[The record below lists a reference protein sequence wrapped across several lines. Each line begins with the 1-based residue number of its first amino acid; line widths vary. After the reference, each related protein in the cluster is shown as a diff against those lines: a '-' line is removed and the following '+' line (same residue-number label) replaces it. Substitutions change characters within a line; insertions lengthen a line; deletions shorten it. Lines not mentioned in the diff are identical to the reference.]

1 MTGIFKLAMKQVW
14 RDARAGDLLLLA
26 LTIVVAVAALSTVS
40 MLADSARQ
48 GLERDAGQLLGADLL
63 VETDAAI
70 AEEWLTQA
78 KQQSLQV
85 AQTWQFPSMLSTE
98 EHSLLVS
105 VKAVS
110 THYPLRGN
118 LRIST
123 DAEQAD
129 RAATTI
135 PAPGKLWVDPQ
146 VLSGLDVKPGAQLTL
161 GDVNLV
167 LDALITQEPD
177 RGTQFMNL
185 APRVMFNAADLER
198 TGLVVL
204 GSRVKY
210 ALLVAGQPQQ
220 VENFRAWLVPRLQ
233 PGQKIVT
240 IESGRPEIR
249 QSLERAQQFLTLV
262 GLLATLI
269 AAIALVLGAR
279 QFKQRHRKS
288 VVVMRCLGA
297 TQKMLVQL
305 FLLEFFIV
313 GLIGSLAGV
322 SLGFI
327 GQRLIA
333 RVLDGLSGVSFPS
346 PHPLAMLQA
355 MGLGVFLLLMLAT
368 PSLLELNRVA
378 PRQIFK
384 TSAGHWVVP
393 VIRAYL
399 PATVGMLVF
408 LCWVAKDVKL
418 GLLLAAGFAAATAI
432 FSLISYGSVKVLAV
446 WRVRFVTSAA
456 LRFGLSCLIRRRHA
470 IVVQISALAV
480 GMMAVLLLTIV
491 RTDLLEGW
499 QRTIPPDAPNR
510 FMINI
515 QPDQLEAV
523 KQDFTQKKHETTAL
537 YPMIRG
543 RLIERNGKP
552 LGSVDFDDA
561 RAKQLIDREFNLSYA
576 SSLPKEA
583 FIEQGR
589 DLNGAAD
596 EVSLESGLA
605 KTLRLN
611 LNDEL
616 VFDVA
621 GRLVHVHVTSIRKV
635 NWDSMKP
642 NFFAIT
648 SPIALEGQPQTWMTA
663 FQLKSD
669 EGVWLQN
676 LLRRYPNVTVFDV
689 GAILAQLRDVLNKV
703 AFAVQGLF
711 GFSVVAGVLVLVMA
725 LSSTR
730 DERIREAALL
740 RALGATRDQLSR
752 AQRIEFFITGLIA
765 GLLAAGG
772 ATVIAWAL
780 SEWVFHF
787 PISFSLLPWLIGVC
801 ACVFGSWL
809 IGFLTLGAVLRASP
823 LNVLRQMN

>member
-1 MTGIFKLAMKQVW
+1 M
-14 RDARAGDLLLLA
+14 
-26 LTIVVAVAALSTVS
+26 
-40 MLADSARQ
+40 
-48 GLERDAGQLLGADLL
+48 
-63 VETDAAI
+63 
-70 AEEWLTQA
+70 
-78 KQQSLQV
+78 
-85 AQTWQFPSMLSTE
+85 
-98 EHSLLVS
+98 
-105 VKAVS
+105 
-110 THYPLRGN
+110 
-118 LRIST
+118 
-123 DAEQAD
+123 
-129 RAATTI
+129 
-135 PAPGKLWVDPQ
+135 
-146 VLSGLDVKPGAQLTL
+146 
-161 GDVNLV
+161 
-167 LDALITQEPD
+167 
-177 RGTQFMNL
+177 
-185 APRVMFNAADLER
+185 
-198 TGLVVL
+198 
-204 GSRVKY
+204 
-210 ALLVAGQPQQ
+210 
-220 VENFRAWLVPRLQ
+220 
-233 PGQKIVT
+233 
-240 IESGRPEIR
+240 
-249 QSLERAQQFLTLV
+249 
-262 GLLATLI
+262 
-269 AAIALVLGAR
+269 
-279 QFKQRHRKS
+279 
-288 VVVMRCLGA
+288 
-297 TQKMLVQL
+297 
-305 FLLEFFIV
+305 
-313 GLIGSLAGV
+313 
-322 SLGFI
+322 
-327 GQRLIA
+327 
-333 RVLDGLSGVSFPS
+333 
-346 PHPLAMLQA
+346 
-355 MGLGVFLLLMLAT
+355 
-368 PSLLELNRVA
+368 
-378 PRQIFK
+378 
-384 TSAGHWVVP
+384 
-393 VIRAYL
+393 
-399 PATVGMLVF
+399 
-408 LCWVAKDVKL
+408 AKDVKL

-809 IGFLTLGAVLRASP
+809 IGFLTLGSVLRASP

>member
-1 MTGIFKLAMKQVW
+1 MKGIFKLAIKQVW

-26 LTIVVAVAALSTVS
+26 LTIVIAVAALSTVS

-63 VETDAAI
+63 VEADAPIPEA
-70 AEEWLTQA
+70 WLAQA
-78 KQQSLQV
+78 RQEGLEV

-98 EHSLLVS
+98 QSSLLVS

-110 THYPLRGN
+110 NGYPLRGN
-118 LRIST
+118 LRISNDT
-123 DAEQAD
+123 EQSD
-129 RAATTI
+129 REATAI
-135 PAPGKLWVDPQ
+135 PEPGKLWADAQ
-146 VLSGLDVKPGAQLTL
+146 ILTGLGVNMGTQLTL
-161 GDVNLV
+161 GDTNLV

-177 RGTQFMNL
+177 RGTQFMNF
-185 APRVMFNAADLER
+185 APRVMFNAADLEK
-198 TGLVVL
+198 TGLIVL

-210 ALLVAGQPQQ
+210 ALLVAGLPAQ
-220 VENFRAWLVPRLQ
+220 VANFRSWLLTRLQ
-233 PGQKIVT
+233 AGQKLVT
-240 IESGRPEIR
+240 VESGRPEIR
-249 QSLERAQQFLTLV
+249 QSLDRAQQFLTLV

-269 AAIALVLGAR
+269 AAVALVLGAR
-279 QFKQRHRKS
+279 QFKQRHIKS

-297 TQKMLVQL
+297 TQKTLAQL
-305 FLLEFFIV
+305 FLFEFFVVGFIGSLGGV
-313 GLIGSLAGV
+313 ALGLIG
-322 SLGFI
+322 
-327 GQRLIA
+327 QRIIA
-333 RVLDGLSGVSFPS
+333 KLLDGLSNVSFPA
-346 PHPLAMLQA
+346 PNPLVMLQSL
-355 MGLGVFLLLMLAT
+355 GLGIFLLLMLVM
-368 PSLLELNRVA
+368 PSLQQLNRTV
-378 PRQIFK
+378 PKQIFK
-384 TSAGHWVVP
+384 PTTTHWFIP
-393 VIRAYL
+393 ALRAYF
-399 PATVGMLVF
+399 PATVSMIVF
-408 LCWVAKDVKL
+408 LCWVARDIKL
-418 GLLLAAGFAAATAI
+418 GLLLAAGFAVATI
-432 FSLISYGSVKVLAV
+432 VFSLISYASVHLFDV
-446 WRVRFVTSAA
+446 WRVRFVRSAT
-456 LRFGLSCLIRRRHA
+456 LRFALSGLIRRRHA
-470 IVVQISALAV
+470 TVVQISALAV

-491 RTDLLEGW
+491 RTDLIDGW

-523 KQDFTQKKHETTAL
+523 KQDFAQGKRETTAL

-552 LGSVDFDDA
+552 LGSNDFEDA

-576 SSLPKEA
+576 PSLPKEA
-583 FIEQGR
+583 LIEQGR
-589 DLNGAAD
+589 DLKADAD

-605 KTLRLN
+605 KTLGLSM
-611 LNDEL
+611 NDQL

-621 GRLVHVHVTSIRKV
+621 GHLVRVRVTSIRKV

-642 NFFAIT
+642 NFFALT

-663 FQLKSD
+663 FQLKSG
-669 EGVWLQN
+669 EGAWLQN

-689 GAILAQLRDVLNKV
+689 GAILTQLRDVLNKV

-740 RALGATRDQLSR
+740 RALGATSDQLSR
-752 AQRIEFFITGLIA
+752 AQRIEFCITGLIA

-772 ATVIAWAL
+772 ATVIAWSL

-787 PISFSLLPWLIGVC
+787 PISFSFMPWAIGVI
-801 ACVFGSWL
+801 ACVCGCWL
-809 IGFLTLGAVLRASP
+809 VGLMTLGAVLRASP
-823 LNVLRQMN
+823 LSVLRQMN